1 MKQITTLTAVAVTT
15 VFVLSSFTIAPR
27 FTSAGSVTK
36 LELSKKA
43 ISFKVDPGQSKLT
56 WLAKKV
62 TGEHAGTIQVR
73 SGSLDV
79 DNNVLKGGSFELDTK
94 TITVTDIEDKE
105 NNAKLLG
112 HLKSDDFFA
121 VEKFG
126 TAKFVIT
133 SAQSKGS
140 GLYQIKG
147 NLTIK
152 GITNEVTF
160 PANVTVDNNKLVA
173 KAKIKVD
180 RTKYDIKFRSKSFF
194 ENLGDKT
201 IYDDFDLDIQL
212 VANK

>member
-27 FTSAGSVTK
+27 YASAGSVTK

-73 SGSLDV
+73 SGSLEV

-105 NNAKLLG
+105 GNAKLLG

-160 PANVTVDNNKLVA
+160 PANVTLDNNKLVA

-201 IYDDFDLDIQL
+201 IYDDFELDIQL